1 MRIANVA
8 VSLPLPGISSGGP
21 YGHPGLA
28 RAPPRG
34 RHDREHLQ
42 AGSLHGEILMLR
54 QTGAHSNYQ
63 FATSPRCA
71 SMAGQITAGR
81 PVRHP
86 FRTQHPLGA
95 VVNRPS
101 VWSDRFRARVGLYA
115 EYRVTG
121 G

>member
-54 QTGAHSNYQ
+54 QN
-63 FATSPRCA
+63 
-71 SMAGQITAGR
+71 GR
-81 PVRHP
+81 PFQLPVRYQSAMR
-86 FRTQHPLGA
+86 FYG
-95 VVNRPS
+95 
-101 VWSDRFRARVGLYA
+101 WSDHGRPTGEASLPYA
-115 EYRVTG
+115 ASAWRG
-121 G
+121 GQPALGMV